1 MGAGNVSVT
10 GDRMCP
16 QGSPHTLS
24 PGVRGTEGCGE
35 AAPCH
40 RHRRRLCHADDDR
53 GTYFPGCIPGLFI
66 HAESWL
72 LELGAPC
79 VPGCY

>member
-10 GDRMCP
+10 MAAV
-16 QGSPHTLS
+16 S
-24 PGVRGTEGCGE
+24 PGLSRHPVTRLRGTECCEE

-40 RHRRRLCHADDDR
+40 RCKRRLCHGDDDR
-53 GTYFPGCIPGLFI
+53 GTYFPGCIPRLFI